1 MYAEKLVTQ
10 ANNPT
15 NDTFVFCF
23 VKIRR
28 KLQKNMDFLRI
39 SIKKQQGRL
48 FDEKISLAYSR
59 GGFSVYFLH
68 VALLLLFEYAFY
80 GEHYIDSAGV
90 FMCFLLFCGDNMQH
104 YFYDCGEKGRAEK
117 NSNCRF
123 YFEADTY
130 SHVYFDFCD
139 RLHDGNHVV
148 YDVSFY
154 FIFDSG
160 RYSDDVHKRH
170 DKRFFCREERERE
183 RRLFCAYYH
192 LPVRF
197 LFGRDKSFCFYS

>member
-1 MYAEKLVTQ
+1 MCEFLRKCACISARNTLPNDLFRHNLRLRLKYDIMYAEKLVTQ
-10 ANNPT
+10 APKEYGFSPNFN
-15 NDTFVFCF
+15 
-23 VKIRR
+23 
-28 KLQKNMDFLRI
+28 
-39 SIKKQQGRL
+39 KKQQGRL
-48 FDEKISLAYSR
+48 FDEKISLAYTR

-139 RLHDGNHVV
+139 RLYDGNHVV

-160 RYSDDVHKRH
+160 
-170 DKRFFCREERERE
+170 
-183 RRLFCAYYH
+183 
-192 LPVRF
+192 
-197 LFGRDKSFCFYS
+197 